1 MILWFGK
8 KKKKDEALA
17 AGADMEAPELS
28 AEDFAAKQVAEAETA
43 RQAEENAAKKAS
55 EQAEIERK
63 VAEANA
69 AWEERQKREA
79 ADAENEAA
87 RLAEEAAKKVA
98 AEADAAR
105 LAEEARLKAE
115 TDARAAAE
123 AKAAQ
128 EAAERRA
135 AEAEAKAAAD
145 EEQAR
150 RAAEARAEAE
160 RLKSEA
166 EEKRLADEAAALAA
180 KKAAE
185 EQASRAA
192 EAEAAK
198 QAEDVR
204 RAAEEKAKAE
214 LALLEQRR
222 ADEALRQQLADERAR
237 KEAERQAAIAR
248 GEPDPYAEV
257 AEPGFFSKLS
267 SGLSKSSS
275 KIGNSISGLFTQRK
289 LDNDA
294 LEDLEDIL
302 LTSDMGGKV
311 SAQIVQNLAK
321 TRMDKDVTD
330 EEIKIALAD
339 EIEAIMSPREQIVDF
354 SEGSRPRVVLFV
366 GVNGSGKTTTIGKIA
381 SKLKDQGA
389 KALLVAGDTFR
400 AAAIEQLTVW
410 GQRAGI
416 PVMSKEPGADAAG
429 LVYEAIEKAKA
440 DDLDLVLVDTAGRLQ
455 NKTELMAELAKIV
468 RVTRKL
474 DPEAPH
480 DVILVLDATV
490 GQNALSQV
498 EAFRHTADVSGIVMT
513 KLDGTAKGGVL
524 VAIAEAHALP
534 IHFVGIGEKA
544 EDLQPFSAQAYS
556 RALVGLADMP
566 VSPPPS
572 ETA

>member
-8 KKKKDEALA
+8 KKKKEEALK
-17 AGADMEAPELS
+17 AGAEMEAPQLS
-28 AEDFAAKQVAEAETA
+28 AEELATQKA
-43 RQAEENAAKKAS
+43 AEEEAARLAEEEAARKAA

-63 VAEANA
+63 VAEANR

-79 ADAENEAA
+79 AE
-87 RLAEEAAKKVA
+87 
-98 AEADAAR
+98 
-105 LAEEARLKAE
+105 
-115 TDARAAAE
+115 AE

-128 EAAERRA
+128 LAQEAQDREAAWQRAEAEAEAARLKAEEEARA
-135 AEAEAKAAAD
+135 AEEAAKAQAEAERIAREAEAKAAAD
-145 EEQAR
+145 AEERR
-150 RAAEARAEAE
+150 RAEEARAEAE
-160 RLKSEA
+160 RLAREA
-166 EEKRLADEAAALAA
+166 EAKRLADEAAAAA
-180 KKAAE
+180 ARKAE
-185 EQASRAA
+185 EERLAREA
-192 EAEAAK
+192 EAEAAR
-198 QAEDVR
+198 QAEEER
-204 RAAEEKAKAE
+204 LAQEEKAKAE

-222 ADEALRQQLADERAR
+222 ADEALRQQLAEERAKR
-237 KEAERQAAIAR
+237 EAERQAAIAR

-257 AEPGFFSKLS
+257 VEPGFFSKLS
-267 SGLSKSSS
+267 SGLAKSSS
-275 KIGNSISGLFTQRK
+275 KMGSSITSMFSKRK
-289 LDNDA
+289 LDDEA

-311 SAQIVQNLAK
+311 SARIVQNLAK

-339 EIEAIMSPREQIVDF
+339 EIEAIMSPREEIVDF

-381 SKLKDQGA
+381 SKLQEQGA

-410 GQRAGI
+410 GERAGI
-416 PVMSKEPGADAAG
+416 PVLAKAPGADAAG

-440 DDLDLVLVDTAGRLQ
+440 EDLDLVLVDTAGRLQ

-474 DPEAPH
+474 DPDAPH

-534 IHFVGIGEKA
+534 IHFVGVGEKA
-544 EDLQPFSAQAYS
+544 EDLQPFSARAYA

-566 VSPPPS
+566 VE
-572 ETA
+572 ETEPA

>member
-8 KKKKDEALA
+8 KKKKDEALQ
-17 AGADMEAPELS
+17 AGAEMEAPELS
-28 AEDFAAKQVAEAETA
+28 AEELAAQKA
-43 RQAEENAAKKAS
+43 AEEEAARAAEEEAQRKAA

-63 VAEANA
+63 VAEANQ
-69 AWEERQKREA
+69 AWEDRQKREA
-79 ADAENEAA
+79 ADAEARAANLAKEARQREEA
-87 RLAEEAAKKVA
+87 RLRAEQEA
-98 AEADAAR
+98 EQ
-105 LAEEARLKAE
+105 ARLKAE
-115 TDARAAAE
+115 AD

-128 EAAERRA
+128 EAAA
-135 AEAEAKAAAD
+135 AQAEAERVAREAEARAEAD
-145 EEQAR
+145 AEAQRQAE
-150 RAAEARAEAE
+150 AARAEAE
-160 RLKSEA
+160 RLATEA
-166 EEKRLADEAAALAA
+166 EAKRLADEAAAEAVRI
-180 KKAAE
+180 AE
-185 EQASRAA
+185 QEQLEREA
-192 EAEAAK
+192 EAEAARK
-198 QAEDVR
+198 AEEDL
-204 RAAEEKAKAE
+204 RAQEEKAKAE

-222 ADEALRQQLADERAR
+222 ADEALRQQLAEERAR
-237 KEAERQAAIAR
+237 REAERQAAIAR
-248 GEPDPYAEV
+248 GEPDPYAEIV
-257 AEPGFFSKLS
+257 EPGFFSKLS
-267 SGLSKSSS
+267 SGLAKSSS
-275 KIGNSISGLFTQRK
+275 KMGSSITSLFSKRK
-289 LDNDA
+289 LDEDA

-311 SAQIVQNLAK
+311 SARIVENLAK

-330 EEIKIALAD
+330 DEIKLALAD
-339 EIEAIMSPREQIVDF
+339 EIEAIMSPREEIVDF

-381 SKLKDQGA
+381 SKLQEQGA

-410 GQRAGI
+410 GERAGI
-416 PVMSKEPGADAAG
+416 PVMAKEPGADAAG

-544 EDLQPFSAQAYS
+544 EDLQPFSARAYA

-566 VSPPPS
+566 VEEIEP
-572 ETA
+572 A

>member
-8 KKKKDEALA
+8 KKKKEEALK
-17 AGADMEAPELS
+17 AGAEMEAPELS
-28 AEDFAAKQVAEAETA
+28 AEELAAQKA
-43 RQAEENAAKKAS
+43 AEEEAARLAEEEAARKAA

-63 VAEANA
+63 VAEANR

-79 ADAENEAA
+79 AEAEAQAAKLADEAREREAA
-87 RLAEEAAKKVA
+87 RLRAEQEAEAARRKAEEEARAAEEAARA
-98 AEADAAR
+98 QAEAERIAR
-105 LAEEARLKAE
+105 
-115 TDARAAAE
+115 
-123 AKAAQ
+123 
-128 EAAERRA
+128 
-135 AEAEAKAAAD
+135 EAEAKAAAD
-145 EEQAR
+145 AEEQR
-150 RAAEARAEAE
+150 RAEEARAEAK
-160 RLKSEA
+160 RLAKEA
-166 EEKRLADEAAALAA
+166 EAKRLADEAAADAA
-180 KKAAE
+180 RKAE
-185 EQASRAA
+185 EARIAREA
-192 EAEAAK
+192 EAEAARK
-198 QAEDVR
+198 AEEERQAQ
-204 RAAEEKAKAE
+204 EEKAKAE

-222 ADEALRQQLADERAR
+222 ADEALRQQLAEERAKR
-237 KEAERQAAIAR
+237 EAERQAAIAR

-257 AEPGFFSKLS
+257 VEPGFFSKLS
-267 SGLSKSSS
+267 SGLAKSSS
-275 KIGNSISGLFTQRK
+275 KMGSSITSLFSKRK
-289 LDNDA
+289 LDDEA

-311 SAQIVQNLAK
+311 SSRIVQNLAK

-339 EIEAIMSPREQIVDF
+339 EIEAIMSPREEIVDF

-381 SKLKDQGA
+381 SKLQEQGA

-410 GQRAGI
+410 GERAGI
-416 PVMSKEPGADAAG
+416 PVLAKEPGADAAG

-440 DDLDLVLVDTAGRLQ
+440 EDLDLVLVDTAGRLQ
-455 NKTELMAELAKIV
+455 NKSELMAELAKIV

-534 IHFVGIGEKA
+534 IHFVGVGEKA
-544 EDLQPFSAQAYS
+544 EDLQPFSARAYA
-556 RALVGLADMP
+556 RALVGLADIP
-566 VSPPPS
+566 VEEP
-572 ETA
+572 ELA